1 MQKKYILSLLVLLL
15 AFSWGIFAFYTMQ
28 DKETNENKNSTDT
41 TNKEDTE
48 SWSQNAVSDAQ
59 KKIDELRKRYAVKWI
74 ILEGENYLN
83 NDLYALALRKFLE
96 AAKENPN
103 DSYITTKIAESYFEM
118 HKYTLAYKYY
128 NSIAWNLPADDK
140 EKKALS
146 LIYQT
151 NFTKSWSV
159 DSISWEVK
167 EMWLSEDE
175 TFYYLTSLSCLNN
188 FHECKKIFWDK
199 FSAEDV
205 KQEDAPK
212 EEINT
217 SSGSE
222 VVEVTKI
229 ESKNLESI
237 KNAIESYANFQSED
251 ISYKDALIL
260 WAFVQNKLYP
270 VAIEL
275 GKRLL
280 EEKSDYKP
288 VLKIIAQAYF
298 EMGNYTS
305 AKTYLEKFIELDQ
318 EDKSG
323 YYFMGVIQ
331 YHMREFILSN
341 IFLNKALELGY
352 EPKINIKRRMIY
364 NYFELEQTDKML
376 SELRSLIY
384 DEKEYTEKDLYLS
397 IYYHIIY
404 EKIDIAL
411 EVAEYWLKKFKDN
424 WEIYGYIG
432 LIYKEK
438 GDLVIAEEKLKKW
451 LELSTQSPF
460 ILLNLG
466 QLYVA
471 KWEKQKSIIY
481 FKKAIKNDK
490 WWEFGKQATLELEA
504 VMSSTWSTNT
514 GTTLK

>member
-1 MQKKYILSLLVLLL
+1 MQKKYVLSLLVLLL
-15 AFSWGIFAFYTMQ
+15 VFSGGIYAFYKWEGRENINTG
-28 DKETNENKNSTDT
+28 DNTKEENTN
-41 TNKEDTE
+41 
-48 SWSQNAVSDAQ
+48 SWSESSASDPQ

-74 ILEGENYLN
+74 ILEWENYLS

-103 DSYITTKIAESYFEM
+103 DSYIITKIAESYFEM

-128 NSIAWNLPADDK
+128 NSISGNLPDDSK

-151 NFTKSWSV
+151 NFTKSGSV
-159 DSISWEVK
+159 DSILPEIK
-167 EMWLSEDE
+167 EIGLSEDE
-175 TFYYLTSLSCLNN
+175 AFYYLTSLSCLNN
-188 FHECKKIFWDK
+188 FHECKKIFWEK
-199 FSAEDV
+199 LFTEV
-205 KQEDAPK
+205 VVVETP
-212 EEINT
+212 T
-217 SSGSE
+217 LSGSE
-222 VVEVTKI
+222 VKETNEVGN
-229 ESKNLESI
+229 KNLESI
-237 KNAIESYANFQSED
+237 KKAIESYTNFQSED

-275 GKRLL
+275 GKKLL
-280 EEKSDYKP
+280 EEKADYKP
-288 VLKIIAQAYF
+288 VLKIIAQSYF

-305 AKTYLEKFIELDQ
+305 AKTYLEKFIQLDQ
-318 EDKSG
+318 KDKTG

-331 YHMREFILSN
+331 YHLREFILSN
-341 IFLNKALELGY
+341 IFLNKALDLGY

-364 NYFELEQTDKML
+364 NYFELEQTEKML
-376 SELRSLIY
+376 SELRSLVY

-397 IYYHIIY
+397 IYYHIIH

-411 EVAEYWLKKFKDN
+411 EIAEYWLQKFKDN

-438 GDLVIAEEKLKKW
+438 GELVTSEEKLKKW
-451 LELSTQSPF
+451 LELSSQSPF

-504 VMSSTWSTNT
+504 VTSSTWSTST
-514 GTTLK
+514 GTTSTK